1 MQGQPHIRFEHY
13 LKVKLRHALGLSSE
27 SPALGHSNVR
37 DRPCVFRKYC
47 RVIRYVA
54 FQGGAAGKDLLYKRS
69 DKEVGFRRSDAFH
82 SQISPDLLIY
92 FAF

>member
-1 MQGQPHIRFEHY
+1 M
-13 LKVKLRHALGLSSE
+13 VKLRHALSLSSE

-47 RVIRYVA
+47 RVIRYQA
-54 FQGGAAGKDLLYKRS
+54 FPVGGGWGGKDRLYKWS
-69 DKEVGFRRSDAFH
+69 DKEVGFGRCNAFH
-82 SQISPDLLIY
+82 RNILPDLLIH